1 MPTRPP
7 IELELRC
14 HVKPS
19 LPAKHATKVLT
30 VMIPA
35 KVQKLEVELSRR
47 ISLLPLLV
55 IPNTN
60 GTSLGTTSVEVDG
73 AGPQPSDDIG
83 G

>member
-1 MPTRPP
+1 
-7 IELELRC
+7 
-14 HVKPS
+14 
-19 LPAKHATKVLT
+19 
-30 VMIPA
+30 MIPA

-60 GTSLGTTSVEVDG
+60 GASLGTTSVEVDG